1 MLIELVIGP
10 QRQQHDIVYDQGAIP
25 YKQTIHESKQTEVK
39 NIVYDYQIV

>member
-10 QRQQHDIVYDQGAIP
+10 QRQPHDKVCDQGAN
-25 YKQTIHESKQTEVK
+25 KQTIHESKQTEVI